1 MFSLVVIR
9 GRTDR
14 VFKQISDSVVVDPS
28 PIRLI
33 TPEDEIDYWSSW
45 LVFSACKAVS
55 LIDEIS
61 FEQTDV
67 DSENKCMRL

>member
-1 MFSLVVIR
+1 MFSLVVFR
-9 GRTDR
+9 GRTDC
-14 VFKQISDSVVVDPS
+14 VFKQMSDSMVVDPS

-33 TPEDEIDYWSSW
+33 TPEDPIDYWSSW
-45 LVFSACKAVS
+45 LVFAAVS

-67 DSENKCMRL
+67 DSENKCIRL